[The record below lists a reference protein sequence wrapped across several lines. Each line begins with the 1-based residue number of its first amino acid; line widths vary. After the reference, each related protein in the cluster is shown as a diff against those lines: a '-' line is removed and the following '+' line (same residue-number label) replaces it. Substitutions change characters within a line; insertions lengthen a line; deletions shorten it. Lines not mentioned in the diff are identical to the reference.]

1 MGNSID
7 DLKSES
13 RHLVAP
19 RVPIREDEEMRVR
32 LDIDPEGYRALR
44 VELFVDDDSGVVRS
58 RGPIWVNPHALTTLS
73 ADLEF

>member
-7 DLKSES
+7 DLKGET

-32 LDIDPEGYRALR
+32 LDIDPEGYLALR
-44 VELFVDDDSGVVRS
+44 VELFADDDSGRVHR
-58 RGPIWVNPHALTTLS
+58 RGPIWVNPHALNTLS
-73 ADLEF
+73 PDLEF